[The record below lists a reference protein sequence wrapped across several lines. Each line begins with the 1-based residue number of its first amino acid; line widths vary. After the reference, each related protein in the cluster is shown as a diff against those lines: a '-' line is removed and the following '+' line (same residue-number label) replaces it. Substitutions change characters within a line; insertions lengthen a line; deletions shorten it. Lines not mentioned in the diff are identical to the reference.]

1 MNLLRRKVLLLN
13 MNSCFTQFSGDQ
25 AVAGTSQA
33 RLGDSEICPRRVKQT
48 AKQQQQGEQEVDS
61 QTRRPPPAAVT
72 RNSSS

>member
-48 AKQQQQGEQEVDS
+48 AKQQQGEEEVDS

-72 RNSSS
+72 RNRSS